1 MKWSNDGLLPNGL
14 FNRVLLIKRD
24 VGTPPVLRW
33 LWGWQRFQAAFGCG
47 IGSLKTLWVVR
58 QGNFYAQACGEVLA
72 VVQGDAA
79 AVTLS
84 DGLGD
89 GQPEPCA
96 LFVAT
101 EDAVEGVKYALA
113 FGGGDAVAVVFYDD
127 GGAALLALGG

>member
-14 FNRVLLIKRD
+14 FNRVLLIKLD

-33 LWGWQRFQAAFGCG
+33 LWGWQRFQAAFGRG

-58 QGNFYAQACGEVLA
+58 QGDFYAQACGDGLA

-79 AVTLS
+79 AVALG

-89 GQPEPCA
+89 GEPKPCA
-96 LFVAT
+96 LFAAAEYT
-101 EDAVEGVKYALA
+101 VEGVKYALA